1 MSEASEVTVVIA
13 DDEPLARKRLS
24 RLLSDDG
31 RAKVVAEC
39 SGGKE
44 AVEAI
49 RTHAPDV
56 VFLDVQMPDLTGF
69 QVVEEIGAD
78 AMPTTVFVTAYDQYA
93 MRAFDVHAVDYLLK
107 PYEESRFHLAL
118 GRARERHASRAN
130 ALDATAESER
140 LRAAVR
146 EALLGAMR
154 GELQPQA
161 PLHQLAVR
169 VNGAQRV
176 LPISE
181 VDWFEAEGNYVRV
194 HVGKES
200 HLLRQPISRL
210 ERELDPRRFARVH
223 RSFLVNVTRVVE
235 VQPWFGG
242 DAVLVLRDGTKVR
255 LSRTYREQFQAR
267 LLRDESHATP
277 GTRR

>member
-1 MSEASEVTVVIA
+1 MSLTSDVTVVIA
-13 DDEPLARKRLS
+13 DDEPLARRRLI
-24 RLLSDDG
+24 RLLADDG
-31 RAKVVAEC
+31 HARVVAEC
-39 SGGKE
+39 SGGRE

-49 RTHAPDV
+49 ATHRPDI

-69 QVVEEIGAD
+69 EVVEAVGAD

-118 GRARERHASRAN
+118 GRARERHLARAG
-130 ALDATAESER
+130 AGAVEADR

-154 GELQPQA
+154 GDLQPSA
-161 PLHQLAVR
+161 PPAQLAVR
-169 VNGAQRV
+169 VNGVQRV
-176 LPISE
+176 LPIAE
-181 VDWFEAEGNYVRV
+181 IDWIEAEGNYVRI
-194 HVGKES
+194 HLGKES

-210 ERELDPRRFARVH
+210 ERELDPRRFMRVH
-223 RSFLVNVTRVVE
+223 RSFIVNVTRVTE

-242 DAVLVLRDGTKVR
+242 DAVLLLRDGTRVR

-267 LLRDESHATP
+267 LLRDDSHPA
-277 GTRR
+277 GAAKR